1 MICRKIR
8 RRVPMFVFALVIS
21 FSILFSFSSDIYA
34 DYTSVTLSPATGTI
48 YGSNTAI
55 SVYANSGSDEFVGV
69 DINLSFTGSVDYV
82 SSAGAARCT
91 SFNVT
96 QGSGTLNIE
105 CLSLNHETDETY
117 NGLVATLYFKAT
129 GEGTSVFSITS
140 VDPATTTTTGGTYTL
155 SAEAASGGDD
165 LPDSGLFE
173 DSLSRIFLGTFFL
186 ITGVLISRMKTEYS
200 FLGKVKS
207 AVAERKEKKEEK
219 RKNKWESKF

>member
-1 MICRKIR
+1 MNCRKIGR
-8 RRVPMFVFALVIS
+8 RIPIFVFTLFISIS
-21 FSILFSFSSDIYA
+21 FLFSFSSDIYA

-55 SVYANSGSDEFVGV
+55 SVYANSGSDEFIGV

-96 QGSGTLNIE
+96 EGSGTLNIE

-117 NGLVATLYFKAT
+117 NGLVATLYFKAI
-129 GEGTSVFSITS
+129 GEGTSVFSVTS

-155 SAEAASGGDD
+155 STSTNSTD
-165 LPDSGLFE
+165 LPDSGIFS
-173 DSLSRIFLGTFFL
+173 DSLTKIVAGILFLGIGTFFSK
-186 ITGVLISRMKTEYS
+186 VNYD
-200 FLGKVKS
+200 FLGKFNEVK
-207 AVAERKEKKEEK
+207 EDKKEKR
-219 RKNKWESKF
+219 RKKWENKF